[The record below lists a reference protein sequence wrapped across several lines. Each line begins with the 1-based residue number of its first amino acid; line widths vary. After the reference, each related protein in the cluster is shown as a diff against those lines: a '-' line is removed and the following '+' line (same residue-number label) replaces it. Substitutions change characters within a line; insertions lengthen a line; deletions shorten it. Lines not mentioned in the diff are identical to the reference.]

1 MREISFSR
9 LCRIWRQVSSQSS
22 CINRFLA
29 SDAIVT
35 RADFVHPV
43 LKSDTTTLYRR
54 LKQQQHQWVA
64 PVAMLP
70 VRKQQPWLLGSKTYV
85 MGIVNVTPDSFS
97 DGADLATVDAAV
109 AKALEMERNG
119 VDIID
124 IGGESSRPGAASVT
138 PEEELARV
146 LPVIKRIRQQSQI
159 PISIDTTKTLVA
171 LEAIKAGAN
180 IVNDISAGLKDS
192 EMLSTVA
199 KLRVPVGES
208 VHLDGY
214 HET

>member
-1 MREISFSR
+1 MSHE
-9 LCRIWRQVSSQSS
+9 LELLYYLLGTHSSARPS
-22 CINRFLA
+22 
-29 SDAIVT
+29 

-43 LKSDTTTLYRR
+43 LKADTKTLYGR
-54 LKQQQHQWVA
+54 LKQQQQQWVA

-70 VRKQQPWLLGSKTYV
+70 VHKQEPWLLGSRTYV

-97 DGADLATVDAAV
+97 DGADLATVDTAV

-138 PEEELARV
+138 LEEELARV
-146 LPVIKRIRQQSQI
+146 LPVIKGIREQSQI
-159 PISIDTTKTLVA
+159 PISIDTTKAQVA

-180 IVNDISAGLKDS
+180 IVNDISAGLKDPA
-192 EMLSTVA
+192 MLSTVA
-199 KLRVPVGES
+199 KLRVPVRMI
-208 VHLDGY
+208 
-214 HET
+214 ETWTLIWRMALTLSDAWTSW